1 MNSFLDRRRAMPPV
15 CVAGAIGLVL
25 SGLAAVP
32 AQAQVI
38 VAPNAF
44 GATNGGGQANTAPF
58 NNISR
63 YQQIYAASQFSAL
76 SGPELITQ
84 IAFRPSVQQ
93 NAFTYT
99 DLSIQFDLSTT
110 KETVASLSP
119 TFAANVGSND
129 QVVYSGALTFTSA
142 GTPGGGAAG
151 PFDAVVTLTTP
162 FLYDPTQGNLVLD
175 IRNFATPTNSIFID
189 GGGDPSTAL
198 VFVDNSTSAA
208 TGTVQPAG
216 LSTQF
221 KFAPVPE
228 ASTTVSLGLLLGIGG
243 LVIAARRKKAHAKA

>member
-1 MNSFLDRRRAMPPV
+1 MFNHRHLTEMIV
-15 CVAGAIGLVL
+15 LGL
-25 SGLAAVP
+25 SILALVP

-38 VAPNAF
+38 VAPNTF
-44 GATNGGGQANTAPF
+44 ATANGGGQANTAPF

-93 NAFTYT
+93 GAFTYM
-99 DLSIQFDLSTT
+99 DSNIQFDLSTT
-110 KETVASLSP
+110 NEAVSSLSS
-119 TFAANVGSND
+119 TFATNVGGND
-129 QVVYSGALTFTSA
+129 QVVYSGALTLTSA

-151 PFDAVVTLTTP
+151 PFDTVVTLTTP
-162 FLYDPTQGNLVLD
+162 FLYDPMQGNLLLD
-175 IRNFATPTNSIFID
+175 IRNFATPTSKIFID

-198 VFVDNSTSAA
+198 NFVDNSTSAA

-221 KFAPVPE
+221 TFAAVPE
-228 ASTTVSLGLLLGIGG
+228 ASTTASFGLLLALGLGG
-243 LVIAARRKKAHAKA
+243 LVIAKRKKQNA